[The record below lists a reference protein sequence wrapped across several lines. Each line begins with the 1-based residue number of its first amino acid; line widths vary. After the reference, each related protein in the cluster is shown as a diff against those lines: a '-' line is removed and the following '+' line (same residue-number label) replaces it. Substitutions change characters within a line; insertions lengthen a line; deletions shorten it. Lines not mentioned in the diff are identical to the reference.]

1 MIISINGKGMEVSE
15 YLEDVVRKRVSK
27 LDKYLREDAEV
38 HVMLSMFRGRQ
49 AAEITVPVGTTIV
62 RAEEATGDMYA
73 SIDNATKKIERQIIR
88 YRTRMDKR
96 IKEQSIRYD
105 MPILPASEEEAE
117 AEEEELPRVVRVKR
131 FSVRPM
137 SVEEAA
143 EQMELLGHAFFVFC
157 AADTGEVNVLY
168 RRNDGQL
175 GLIEPELD

>member
-105 MPILPASEEEAE
+105 MPILPAS
-117 AEEEELPRVVRVKR
+117 PGSRKIGMPSCR
-131 FSVRPM
+131 S
-137 SVEEAA
+137 
-143 EQMELLGHAFFVFC
+143 LGKSC
-157 AADTGEVNVLY
+157 PPL
-168 RRNDGQL
+168 RRWESCWTPL
-175 GLIEPELD
+175 VSLRI

>member
-143 EQMELLGHAFFVFC
+143 EQMELLGHV
-157 AADTGEVNVLY
+157 VVLY
-168 RRNDGQL
+168 L
-175 GLIEPELD
+175 TS